1 LGAKV
6 RNEFET
12 EALDVFARH
21 AYASLARARFELRN
35 PIHFIK
41 LARLTSKKSDC
52 YVPGAQ
58 GGHCAATIVLIVT
71 DAIVPI
77 VVMIV

>member
-1 LGAKV
+1 M
-6 RNEFET
+6 F
-12 EALDVFARH
+12 LD
-21 AYASLARARFELRN
+21 LN
-35 PIHFIK
+35 
-41 LARLTSKKSDC
+41 
-52 YVPGAQ
+52 

>member
-1 LGAKV
+1 VPKS
-6 RNEFET
+6 ET
-12 EALDVFARH
+12 NLKLKRWM
-21 AYASLARARFELRN
+21 SLLAMLMPRLLEPGLNCGIRFISLN
-35 PIHFIK
+35 
-41 LARLTSKKSDC
+41 LLRLTSKKSDC